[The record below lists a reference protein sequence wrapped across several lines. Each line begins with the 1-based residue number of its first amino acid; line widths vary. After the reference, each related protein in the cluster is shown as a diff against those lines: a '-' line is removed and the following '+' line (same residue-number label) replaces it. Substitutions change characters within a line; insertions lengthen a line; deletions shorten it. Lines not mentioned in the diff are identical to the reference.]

1 MRPDEMM
8 APSIKILLDDLRSE
22 IFATI
27 NCVQIAKVEKVTP
40 GEQTIEASIQIKR
53 LASDGTSTAY
63 PILVDVPYMVLQGG
77 GAYIDMP
84 IKAGDYCLI
93 LFNDRNIDS
102 WWSTANV
109 ADPPTKR
116 KHSLSDG
123 FAIVGFNPKTKVL
136 DQDGEFVRILGTSGP
151 GAEAEAARKGDST
164 KLTMSGTDIVSLATV
179 LLATGAFIPTGSPPA
194 PGASVVFSGGE
205 ITGGSAE
212 VKIG

>member
-8 APSIKILLDDLRSE
+8 PPSIKILLDDLRAE

-53 LASDGTSTAY
+53 LAADGTSTAY

-84 IKAGDYCLI
+84 IAAGDYCLI

-109 ADPPTKR
+109 ADPPSKR

-123 FAIVGFNPKTKVL
+123 FAIVGFNPKTAVL
-136 DQDGEFVRILGTSGP
+136 DNDGEWLRILGKAGP
-151 GAEAEAARKGDST
+151 GSEKEAARKGDAIGSAAADDSVFWT
-164 KLTMSGTDIVSLATV
+164 WVTTVSGALNALV
-179 LLATGAFIPTGSPPA
+179 PGSVP
-194 PGASVVFSGGE
+194 VVPSSIAGK
-205 ITGGSAE
+205 ITGGSAG

>member
-1 MRPDEMM
+1 MKSDTMM
-8 APSIKILLDDLRSE
+8 PANFKILMDELKAE
-22 IFATI
+22 IFSTF

-40 GEQTIEASIQIKR
+40 TEQTIEASIQIKR

-84 IKAGDYCLI
+84 IAAGDYCLI

-109 ADPPTKR
+109 ADPPSKR

-123 FAIVGFNPKTKVL
+123 FAIVGFNPKTAVL
-136 DQDGEFVRILGTSGP
+136 DNNGEWLRILGKAGP
-151 GAEAEAARKGDST
+151 GSEKEAARKGDAVASAT
-164 KLTMSGTDIVSLATV
+164 ADDSVFWTWVTTVSGALNALV
-179 LLATGAFIPTGSPPA
+179 PGSVP
-194 PGASVVFSGGE
+194 VVPSSIAGK
-205 ITGGSAE
+205 ITGGSAG

>member
-1 MRPDEMM
+1 MKHDTMM
-8 APSIKILLDDLRSE
+8 PVNLKILMDELKSE
-22 IFATI
+22 IFSTF

-136 DQDGEFVRILGTSGP
+136 DQDGTWVRVLGTSGP
-151 GAEAEAARKGDST
+151 GAEKEAARKGDAIQST
-164 KLTMSGTDIVSLATV
+164 AADDSTFWTWLTAAAAVLAGLGV
-179 LLATGAFIPTGSPPA
+179 AVPA
-194 PGASVVFSGGE
+194 PTSLTGK
-205 ITGGSAE
+205 ITGGSAG

>member
-8 APSIKILLDDLRSE
+8 PPSIKILLDDLRAE

-53 LASDGTSTAY
+53 LAADGTSTAY

-84 IKAGDYCLI
+84 IAAGDYCLI

-109 ADPPTKR
+109 ADPPSKR

-123 FAIVGFNPKTKVL
+123 FAIVGFNPKTAVL
-136 DQDGEFVRILGTSGP
+136 DNDGEWLRILGKAGP
-151 GAEAEAARKGDST
+151 GSEKEAARKGDAIGSEAADDSVFWT
-164 KLTMSGTDIVSLATV
+164 WVTTVSGALNALV
-179 LLATGAFIPTGSPPA
+179 PGSVP
-194 PGASVVFSGGE
+194 VVPSSIAGK
-205 ITGGSAE
+205 ITGGSAG